1 MPCFFC
7 DIQKEDERKAG
18 LAESRRVVESEFFC
32 SRFSEV
38 PVSDGNCEIWPKEHK
53 EDWFELSIQEW
64 TDLYE
69 IIKAVKQKIEEKYQP
84 DGYNV
89 GFNVGTAGGQSQKHI
104 HLHVIPRY
112 LGDVDSP
119 RGGVRNV
126 IPDKADYYKYILEK
140 LPERKKYISD

>member
-7 DIQKEDERKAG
+7 DIQINDER
-18 LAESRRVVESEFFC
+18 LAVESKYFS

-38 PVSDGNCEIWPKEHK
+38 PVTDGNCEIFTKEHK
-53 EDWFELSIQEW
+53 EDWFALSDQEW
-64 TDLYE
+64 ADLYQ
-69 IIKAVKQKIEEKYQP
+69 IIKAVKQKIEAKYQP

-89 GFNVGTAGGQSQKHI
+89 GFNVGSAGGQSQKHL

-112 LGDVDSP
+112 TGDAINP

-126 IPDKADYYKYILEK
+126 IPDKGDYHKYILDN
-140 LPERKKYISD
+140 LPQRKKYIK